1 MKITF
6 IRHAE
11 SIANAKKIL
20 AVDSVELTING
31 IKQAKKVAHRLRD
44 DKFDIVLSSPIRRA
58 FDTAKIIADTIKAPI
73 IIEQLLAEKTYGSL
87 SGKPLEEVNKE
98 KDKMPHLRDF
108 SFGYDY
114 RFWGG
119 ESGLDIKE
127 RIIKFVE
134 KVKAEHDGKKILAVS
149 HGGIIR
155 MMHIVFAKREYKEA
169 FPIPNVSVHEFE
181 L

>member
-11 SIANAKKIL
+11 SIANAEKIL
-20 AVDSVELTING
+20 AVDSVELTVNG
-31 IKQAKKVAHRLRD
+31 IKQAEKVAHRLRD
-44 DKFDIVLSSPIRRA
+44 DGFDIVLSSPIRRA
-58 FDTAKIIADTIKAPI
+58 FDTAKIIADTIRAPVI
-73 IIEQLLAEKTYGSL
+73 VDELLAEKSYGSL
-87 SGKPLEEVNKE
+87 SGKSIIEVDKE
-98 KDKMPHLRDF
+98 KDKMPQLRDL

-119 ESGLDIKE
+119 ESGPDIKE

-134 KVKAEHDGKKILAVS
+134 KVKIDYKGKNVLAVS

-155 MMHIVFAKREYKEA
+155 MAHIVFAKREYREA
-169 FPIPNVSVHEFE
+169 FSIPNVSVHEFE

>member
-11 SIANAKKIL
+11 SIANAEDIL
-20 AVDSVELTING
+20 AEDSVELTLDG
-31 IKQAKKVAHRLRD
+31 IKQAEKVANRLKND
-44 DKFDIVLSSPIRRA
+44 NFNIILSSPIRRA
-58 FDTAKIIADTIKAPI
+58 FETAKIITKVIKAPI
-73 IIEQLLAEKTYGSL
+73 ITEELLAEKSYGSL
-87 SGKPLEEVNKE
+87 SGKPINEVNAEKE
-98 KDKMPHLRDF
+98 NLPNLRDF
-108 SFGYDY
+108 TYGYDY
-114 RFWGG
+114 RYWGG

-127 RIIKFVE
+127 RIIKFTE
-134 KVKAEHDGKKILAVS
+134 KVKTEHKGKKVLAVS

-155 MMHIVFAKREYKEA
+155 MMYIVFAKREYKEA

>member
-11 SIANAKKIL
+11 SIANAEKIL

-31 IKQAKKVAHRLRD
+31 IKQAEKVAHRLKD
-44 DKFDIVLSSPIRRA
+44 DGFDVVLSSPIRRA
-58 FDTAKIIADTIKAPI
+58 FDTANIIAKTINARVVA
-73 IIEQLLAEKTYGSL
+73 EELLAEKSYGSL
-87 SGKPLEEVNKE
+87 SGKPIIEVDSE
-98 KDKMPHLRDF
+98 KDKMPQLRDLTY
-108 SFGYDY
+108 GYDY
-114 RFWGG
+114 RYWGG

-127 RIIKFVE
+127 RIIKFTE
-134 KVKAEHDGKKILAVS
+134 KVKVEYAGKKVLAVS

-155 MMHIVFAKREYKEA
+155 MMHIVYAKREYKEA

>member
-1 MKITF
+1 MQITF

-11 SIANAKKIL
+11 SVANAEKIL
-20 AVDSVELTING
+20 AVDSVELTIDG
-31 IKQAKKVAHRLRD
+31 IKQAKKVAQRLKD
-44 DKFDIVLSSPIRRA
+44 DGFDIVLSSPIRRA
-58 FDTAKIIADTIKAPI
+58 FDTAKIITEVIKAPI
-73 IIEQLLAEKTYGSL
+73 VTEELLAEKTYGSL

-98 KDKMPHLRDF
+98 KDKMPQLRDF
-108 SFGYDY
+108 TFGYDY
-114 RFWGG
+114 RYWGG

-127 RIIKFVE
+127 RILKFVE
-134 KVKAEHDGKKILAVS
+134 KVKSEHKGKKVLAVS

-155 MMHIVFAKREYKEA
+155 MMHIVFKKREYREA

>member
-11 SIANAKKIL
+11 SVANAEDIL
-20 AVDSVELTING
+20 AEDSVELTLNG
-31 IKQAKKVAHRLRD
+31 IKQAEKVAHRLKD
-44 DKFDIVLSSPIRRA
+44 DGFDVVISSPIRRA
-58 FDTAKIIADTIKAPI
+58 FDTAKIIAETIKAPI
-73 IIEQLLAEKTYGSL
+73 ILEELLAEKSYGSL
-87 SGKPLEEVNKE
+87 SGKPINEVNAEKE
-98 KDKMPHLRDF
+98 NMSNLRDLTYGF
-108 SFGYDY
+108 DY

-127 RIIKFVE
+127 RIIKFTK
-134 KVKAEHDGKKILAVS
+134 KVKSEYGEKKVLAVS

>member
-6 IRHAE
+6 VRHAE
-11 SIANAKKIL
+11 SIANAEKIL
-20 AVDSVELTING
+20 AVDSVELTLDG
-31 IKQAKKVAHRLRD
+31 IKQAEKVAHRLKD
-44 DKFDIVLSSPIRRA
+44 EGFNVVLSSPIRRA
-58 FDTAKIIADTIKAPI
+58 FDTAKIITEVIKTPI
-73 IIEQLLAEKTYGSL
+73 ITDELLAEKTYGSL

-98 KDKMPHLRDF
+98 KDKMPNLRDF
-108 SFGYDY
+108 TLGYDY
-114 RFWGG
+114 RYWGG

-127 RIIKFVE
+127 RVLKFSE
-134 KVKAEHDGKKILAVS
+134 KVKIEYEGKKVLAVT

-155 MMHIVFAKREYKEA
+155 MMYIVFKNREYKEA